1 MQGKAEYTSSFIRR
15 FDPYVFT
22 FNLETE
28 TVSTLIIFPSVL
40 NVSWDLY
47 LSALRGRD
55 DVLMS
60 ECISS
65 MISSNANFR
74 FDLELEVVYHL
85 QKKSGNFGWSVNGKT
100 SLVFPNGKFP
110 GKTVP
115 FLER

>member
-1 MQGKAEYTSSFIRR
+1 MRYRGKQNIPRALYRR

-28 TVSTLIIFPSVL
+28 TVSTLIIFSVL
-40 NVSWDLY
+40 NLSRDLY

-55 DVLMS
+55 DVFMS

-74 FDLELEVVYHL
+74 FDLELE
-85 QKKSGNFGWSVNGKT
+85 
-100 SLVFPNGKFP
+100 
-110 GKTVP
+110 
-115 FLER
+115 